1 MGSVLGS
8 LGGGGG
14 LGAMFGQAQ
23 QGAGGGGGG
32 GLSDIIGR
40 AFGGLGNRTPLVNP
54 RPPMGTMSGFWGGQS
69 GHDDQINPRLGPQQS
84 APGFGGLAGRFGQ
97 RFGQMQDQ
105 NQWRAPQMSGSGQ
118 LSHPKIGAIGNQVPT
133 IPDSPI
139 SNAYGGMQRQLGGMK
154 RRPGGESPWAV

>member
-40 AFGGLGNRTPLVNP
+40 AFGGLGNRTPLV
-54 RPPMGTMSGFWGGQS
+54 MSRS
-69 GHDDQINPRLGPQQS
+69 TS
-84 APGFGGLAGRFGQ
+84 
-97 RFGQMQDQ
+97 
-105 NQWRAPQMSGSGQ
+105 
-118 LSHPKIGAIGNQVPT
+118 V
-133 IPDSPI
+133 
-139 SNAYGGMQRQLGGMK
+139 
-154 RRPGGESPWAV
+154 